1 MIYRIEFSKDAQKVI
16 KKWKKSNLPLF
27 KKLEKLIPELSEHP
41 RTGKGHP
48 EPLKGGN
55 DITYSRHIT
64 AQDRITCFRIIFV
77 PLYPL
82 EPAKPLNDAQMCGSF
97 YFYTFP
103 LLRFSCFQKVLISL
117 GILKIW
123 KKIIMC

>member
-1 MIYRIEFSKDAQKVI
+1 MHRRSLRNGRNQIYLYS
-16 KKWKKSNLPLF
+16 

-64 AQDRITCFRIIFV
+64 AQDRIIYDILDEEILVSIIE
-77 PLYPL
+77 L
-82 EPAKPLNDAQMCGSF
+82 EGHYND
-97 YFYTFP
+97 
-103 LLRFSCFQKVLISL
+103 K
-117 GILKIW
+117 
-123 KKIIMC
+123 

>member
-64 AQDRITCFRIIFV
+64 AQDRIIYDILDEEILVSIIE
-77 PLYPL
+77 L
-82 EPAKPLNDAQMCGSF
+82 EGHYNDK
-97 YFYTFP
+97 Y
-103 LLRFSCFQKVLISL
+103 RVHISVESVAYRMYNN
-117 GILKIW
+117 
-123 KKIIMC
+123 KKIRYIRNRKERYNIVRL

>member
-64 AQDRITCFRIIFV
+64 VQDRIICFRIIFV

-103 LLRFSCFQKVLISL
+103 LLRFSYFQTVLISL
-117 GILKIW
+117 
-123 KKIIMC
+123 